1 MSIFLLFVFLHIAQ
15 LYLGG
20 GDFLGFGV
28 VFSFFCLLGFVLGGV
43 VAVCC
48 ACEVDGSSCFCGWC
62 LCNLHS
68 YCELF
73 SFNFIPEHFR
83 WIQCVCLV

>member
-1 MSIFLLFVFLHIAQ
+1 MRSQCLFVVLLHCMDVCFLVICFVHIAQ

-43 VAVCC
+43 VIVCC
-48 ACEVDGSSCFCGWC
+48 ACEVDGSSCFCGWWF
-62 LCNLHS
+62 CNLNS

-73 SFNFIPEHFR
+73 SFI
-83 WIQCVCLV
+83 